1 MNDHSGFRK
10 RSLYRRNSADGTK
23 NVCINLTLQDPILVR
38 ANVYEPPIPV
48 NKNTKL
54 YHSTATCA
62 PGYHPKVVLWISK
75 ENQGRWGEVSS
86 YMDSYHGK
94 QCPQGITWHRVPMT
108 GSKCDDHLE
117 KHFWAYDLMDHL
129 LYAQE
134 WNKDKPKHLLQFDDQ
149 WAKTANTNRK
159 PNTTGS
165 SRVCVPLLSV
175 FRYTVAQVDP
185 ATGRHVD
192 IMDYIMTG
200 DKMEDAPHVKAQWN
214 LRELRNVM
222 SAM

>member
-1 MNDHSGFRK
+1 MYQSHFAGS
-10 RSLYRRNSADGTK
+10 
-23 NVCINLTLQDPILVR
+23 NLGASERVR
-38 ANVYEPPIPV
+38 ATHPGQQKYEALPFYRYLRTGVSP
-48 NKNTKL
+48 
-54 YHSTATCA
+54 
-62 PGYHPKVVLWISK
+62 
-75 ENQGRWGEVSS
+75 EGRALDLEGKSGSMGRGLILHGQLPRKTVSPR
-86 YMDSYHGK
+86 D
-94 QCPQGITWHRVPMT
+94 TWHRVPMT

-192 IMDYIMTG
+192 IMDNIMTG